1 MNNPITKLREA
12 SEKRKQAIKQALEA
26 AENVK
31 KAAEA
36 SRGINPQKEK

>member
-12 SEKRKQAIKQALEA
+12 SEKRKQSILMALEA

-36 SRGINPQKEK
+36 SRGVTPPKGK